1 MADTKSLI
9 EQIKASQE
17 GAKGLL
23 RKRYWEIEA
32 QLQPKRDAVLALQAS
47 RDANIDNLTPAQ
59 DRALIAQI
67 KAAREDV
74 DGELEAERKE
84 ILRALRDDDG
94 KVRLGSA

>member
-9 EQIKASQE
+9 EQLKASQQGMKE
-17 GAKGLL
+17 PL

-32 QLQPKRDAVLALQAS
+32 HLQPKRDAVLALQAN

-67 KAAREDV
+67 KAARVEV